1 MSFGSQELNAYTISK
16 QQKNAS
22 HSMKVF
28 NLRPSWNSC
37 AIDTVVPLATIW
49 FSWSFALG

>member
-1 MSFGSQELNAYTISK
+1 MSLGSHELSAYTINR

-28 NLRPSWNSC
+28 TLRPSWNSC
-37 AIDTVVPLATIW
+37 AIDTLVPLATLW
-49 FSWSFALG
+49 VNWSLAPG